1 MNRASIPGRWI
12 SLLVGLGLLGLP
24 GVTMACRYNV
34 RDIGFV
40 DLEATGYT
48 LFVYP
53 ETSLPE
59 AALRTLQEEG
69 RKLEMDSNVR
79 LELVDAKRDP
89 DHPGWRYRP
98 ASPSSPQE
106 WRNAVLL
113 APGGQTLE
121 IPLPVPNGMFPEA
134 CKQLFQQLVSSP
146 KRGEIQR
153 SVSQTFAAILLI
165 EGSQTSAN
173 GRARSTIESAIQEI
187 RGQMKSLPKVIAE
200 APVMISLG
208 LAELVTERI
217 LAWSLGLELPAGELP
232 VAMVLYGKGR
242 WIGKPLRGEEI
253 TVPGLL
259 KTLSIIGADC
269 ECGLDISWT
278 QGVRLPMRWAEDS
291 RGPLAQSLGFDP
303 DNPLVKLEAS
313 RILSK
318 RGSGTTKSLGYQEI
332 ALDEGAP
339 EAPPVRI
346 PPVGVPHSR
355 SEIAAQA
362 GLTQGSTP
370 SPGGR
375 PGWVTR
381 SWVMGSALTL
391 LLAGIGLFV
400 FLRSRMKD

>member
-1 MNRASIPGRWI
+1 MNRAGIRGRWI
-12 SLLVGLGLLGLP
+12 SLWVSLGLLGLS
-24 GVTMACRYNV
+24 GAVMACRYNV

-53 ETSLPE
+53 ETGLSE
-59 AALRTLQEEG
+59 AALRTLQQEG
-69 RKLEMDSNVR
+69 RKLELESNIR

-98 ASPSSPQE
+98 ASPAAPQAL
-106 WRNAVLL
+106 RNGVLL

-121 IPLPVPNGMFPEA
+121 IPLPVPNGLFPEA
-134 CKQLFQQLVSSP
+134 CRQVFQQLGSSP
-146 KRGEIQR
+146 KRSEIQR

-173 GRARSTIESAIQEI
+173 GRARSSIESAIQEI

-200 APVMISLG
+200 APVMLSLG
-208 LAELVTERI
+208 PPEFAAEKI
-217 LAWSLGLELPAGELP
+217 LAWSLGLELPVGELP
-232 VAMVLYGKGR
+232 IALVLYGKGR

-253 TVPGLL
+253 TIPGLL

-303 DNPLVKLEAS
+303 ENPLVKLEAS

-318 RGSGTTKSLGYQEI
+318 RGSGTAKSLGYQEVTLDDGPSTPAPSGVSQVNTPAPSSATGPQPARSPANIPDSGRRPAWI
-332 ALDEGAP
+332 ARSWAVGGGLGL
-339 EAPPVRI
+339 I
-346 PPVGVPHSR
+346 LVGV
-355 SEIAAQA
+355 
-362 GLTQGSTP
+362 GL
-370 SPGGR
+370 
-375 PGWVTR
+375 V
-381 SWVMGSALTL
+381 
-391 LLAGIGLFV
+391 V
-400 FLRSRMKD
+400 FLRSRVKD